1 MWISRFWSFI
11 VDQDLSYGKKKPN
24 PQIKRYSKSPK
35 YRNKVGNDFRVF
47 NAPVYGKVKKSDPFD
62 RYYRGI
68 HNFTF
73 RTDILILLTK
83 YVFEVSRIILKTIE
97 ILLSTVIS
105 NIVKIDG
112 CLRKIKQIAL
122 PITL

>member
-1 MWISRFWSFI
+1 ME
-11 VDQDLSYGKKKPN
+11 KKKPN

-47 NAPVYGKVKKSDPFD
+47 NASAYGKVQKSDPFG
-62 RYYRGI
+62 RSCSGI

-83 YVFEVSRIILKTIE
+83 CVFEVSRIILKTIK

-112 CLRKIKQIAL
+112 FLRKIKQMPL